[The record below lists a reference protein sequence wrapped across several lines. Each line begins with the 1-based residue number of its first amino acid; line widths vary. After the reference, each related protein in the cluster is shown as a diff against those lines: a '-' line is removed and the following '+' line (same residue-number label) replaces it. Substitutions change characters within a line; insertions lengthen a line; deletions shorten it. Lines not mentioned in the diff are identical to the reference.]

1 MGSNQ
6 NHSLAGK
13 LIILCLWIFGGA
25 MLLWNVLRIW
35 PGEQFWPVAMVNY
48 FAPWFALMLVPMVL
62 LAWLLKERF
71 LSGFLLL
78 ALVLIA
84 IRFIPYF
91 TPSAISSST
100 ENQIKIMS
108 FNVFQRNNDVQG
120 IIDIILEHEPDIV
133 ALQEVTP
140 DVGDQL
146 SNALSPR
153 YPYHTLDL
161 LGNMMGQG
169 LLSKYPIRQM
179 SDLPDYNF
187 QSATIDTPE
196 GSIQVF
202 NIHSPTLIPFT
213 WKEDWQIQR
222 TFFDDVVADIE
233 KVEGP
238 IIVLGDFNTTPL
250 SELYALLTENLTDTH
265 IASGWGFGFS
275 YPARPKLGIRF
286 PTPLLR
292 IDYIF
297 TNEFF
302 SSFDTQVLKES
313 GDSDHRPVLTHLVLN
328 G

>member
-1 MGSNQ
+1 MGSKQ
-6 NHSLAGK
+6 KRSLVVK
-13 LIILCLWIFGGA
+13 IIILCLWIFGGA

-35 PGEQFWPVAMVNY
+35 PGEEFWPVAMVNY
-48 FAPWFALMLVPMVL
+48 FAPWFALLLVPMVMI
-62 LAWLLKERF
+62 AWLLKERA
-71 LSGFLLL
+71 LSGFLLI
-78 ALVLIA
+78 ALILIA

-91 TPSAISSST
+91 TPSRSSSST
-100 ENQIKIMS
+100 DNQIKVMS
-108 FNVFQRNNDVQG
+108 FNVFQRNNDVEALIE
-120 IIDIILEHEPDIV
+120 IIRENDSDLV

-140 DVGDQL
+140 DVGEQL
-146 SNALSPR
+146 STALSSQ
-153 YPYHTLDL
+153 YPYHTLEL

-169 LLSKYPIRQM
+169 LLSKYPIHQI
-179 SDLPDYNF
+179 SELPDYNF

-222 TFFDDVVADIE
+222 TFFEGILAEIA

-250 SELYALLTENLTDTH
+250 SELYALLTDNLTDTH
-265 IASGWGFGFS
+265 LASGWGFGFS
-275 YPARPKLGIRF
+275 YPARPKLGIRL

-297 TNEFF
+297 TNEYF
-302 SSFDTQVLKES
+302 SSYDTQVLKES
-313 GDSDHRPVLTHLVLN
+313 GDSDHRPVLTYLVFS